1 MSDITINSGDQ
12 INVSVKQPSLQNTVV
27 IPRPTTTLSIKGVTG
42 GGGDAHFVFE
52 QNMPSATWVINHN
65 LGKKPAAVV
74 VDSTENVVVG
84 DIQYNSLN
92 TLTITFV
99 DPFSGKA
106 YLN

>member
-12 INVSVKQPSLQNTVV
+12 INVSVQQPSLQTTVV
-27 IPRPTTTLSIKGVTG
+27 VPRPTTSLSVKGVTG
-42 GGGDAHFVFE
+42 GGGDAHFVYE
-52 QNMPSATWVINHN
+52 QNMPAATWVINHN

-74 VDSTENVVVG
+74 VDSTENVVIG

>member
-1 MSDITINSGDQ
+1 MSDITINSGEQ
-12 INVSVKQPSLQNTVV
+12 INVSVKQPTLQNTII
-27 IPRPTTTLSIKGVTG
+27 IPRPTTSMSIKGVTG
-42 GGGDAHFVFE
+42 GGGDAHFIYE
-52 QNMPSATWVINHN
+52 QNMPSATWVITHN
-65 LGKKPAAVV
+65 LGKKPVAVV
-74 VDSTENVVVG
+74 VDSTENVVIG

>member
-1 MSDITINSGDQ
+1 MSDISINSGDQ
-12 INVSVKQPSLQNTVV
+12 INVSVQQTTLQNTVV
-27 IPRPTTTLSIKGVTG
+27 IPRPTTTLSVKGVTG

-52 QNMPSATWVINHN
+52 QNMPERTWVINHN
-65 LGKKPAAVV
+65 LGKKPVAVV

>member
-12 INVSVKQPSLQNTVV
+12 INVSVQQPTLQTTVA
-27 IPRPTTTLSIKGVTG
+27 IPRPTTALSIKGVTG
-42 GGGDAHFVFE
+42 GGGDAHFVYE

-65 LGKKPAAVV
+65 LGKKPVAVV

-84 DIQYNSLN
+84 DTQYNSLN

>member
-1 MSDITINSGDQ
+1 MSDITINSGEQ
-12 INVSVKQPSLQNTVV
+12 INVSVQQPTLQNTIV
-27 IPRPTTTLSIKGVTG
+27 IPRPTTSLSIRGVTG
-42 GGGDAHFVFE
+42 GGGDAHFVYE

-92 TLTITFV
+92 TLTIT
-99 DPFSGKA
+99 STHLAGRRT
-106 YLN
+106 

>member
-42 GGGDAHFVFE
+42 GGGDAHFVYE

-84 DIQYNSLN
+84 DILYNSLN

>member
-42 GGGDAHFVFE
+42 GGGDAHFVYE

-65 LGKKPAAVV
+65 LGKKPVAVV

-84 DIQYNSLN
+84 DIKYNSLN

>member
-1 MSDITINSGDQ
+1 MEIDVTSPTVAPAIVVTQPGPIT
-12 INVSVKQPSLQNTVV
+12 TVV
-27 IPRPTTTLSIKGVTG
+27 TETKVTSIDVKGFVSAKA
-42 GGGDAHFVFE
+42 DAHFVFE
-52 QNMPSATWVINHN
+52 QNLPSNTWVVNHN

-74 VDSTENVVVG
+74 VDTTEHVVIG

-99 DPFSGKA
+99 VSFSGKA

>member
-12 INVSVKQPSLQNTVV
+12 INVSVQQSTLQNTVV
-27 IPRPTTTLSIKGVTG
+27 IPRPTTTLSVKGVTG

-52 QNMPSATWVINHN
+52 QNMPERTWVINHN
-65 LGKKPAAVV
+65 LGKKPVAVV

>member
-12 INVSVKQPSLQNTVV
+12 INVSVQQTTLQNTVV
-27 IPRPTTTLSIKGVTG
+27 IPRPTTTLSVKGVTG

-52 QNMPSATWVINHN
+52 QNMPERTWVINHN
-65 LGKKPAAVV
+65 LGKKPVAVV

>member
-1 MSDITINSGDQ
+1 MSDITINSGEQ
-12 INVSVKQPSLQNTVV
+12 INVSIQKPTASQTIV
-27 IPRPTTTLSIKGVTG
+27 IPKPTTTLSIKGVTG

-52 QNMPSATWVINHN
+52 QNMPERTWVINHN
-65 LGKKPAAVV
+65 LGKKPVAVV

>member
-1 MSDITINSGDQ
+1 MSDITINSGEQ
-12 INVSVKQPSLQNTVV
+12 INVSVQQPTLQNTIV
-27 IPRPTTTLSIKGVTG
+27 IPRPTTSLSIRGVTG
-42 GGGDAHFVFE
+42 GGGDAHFVYE
-52 QNMPSATWVINHN
+52 QNMPASVWVITHN

-74 VDSTENVVVG
+74 VDSTENVVIG